1 MYRTKQI
8 LLLSVVLLTL
18 LFACKKEEH
27 ELPVKKILLIGSSFT
42 GNYHNY
48 IDSLVACNNDSIIKK
63 VYSIGN
69 GTFKKL
75 TENNYFLNLL
85 SHEKYDY
92 YMLQEAAYM
101 SCLKENEVRN
111 STVLHLNVLL
121 DTIKKFNPEARIGLY
136 MPHAY
141 EFGHADRCSV
151 DTVVCD
157 YWGMQK
163 RIIDNH
169 IIISQHFN
177 IELAPVGFVWMKFKE
192 KYPNVDLYT
201 DSFHGSPEGRYLTA
215 CVVFSI
221 IFKKSIVDTPVP
233 SDLLFENAQLIQQ
246 FVNDLLNSNNDWQ
259 KHYLQK

>member
-1 MYRTKQI
+1 
-8 LLLSVVLLTL
+8 

-48 IDSLVACNNDSIIKK
+48 IDSLVASNNDSIIKK

-121 DTIKKFNPEARIGLY
+121 DTIKNTIQKHVL
-136 MPHAY
+136 AY
-141 EFGHADRCSV
+141 ICLMLMNS
-151 DTVVCD
+151 
-157 YWGMQK
+157 
-163 RIIDNH
+163 
-169 IIISQHFN
+169 
-177 IELAPVGFVWMKFKE
+177 
-192 KYPNVDLYT
+192 
-201 DSFHGSPEGRYLTA
+201 
-215 CVVFSI
+215 
-221 IFKKSIVDTPVP
+221 DTPTDV
-233 SDLLFENAQLIQQ
+233 LLIL
-246 FVNDLLNSNNDWQ
+246 
-259 KHYLQK
+259 